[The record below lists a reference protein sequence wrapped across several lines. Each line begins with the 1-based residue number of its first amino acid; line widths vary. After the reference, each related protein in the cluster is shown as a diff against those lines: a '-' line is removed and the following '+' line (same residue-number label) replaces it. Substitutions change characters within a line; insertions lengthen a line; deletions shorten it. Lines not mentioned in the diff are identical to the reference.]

1 METMGMVEIVV
12 VSIITMDI
20 AMNNITI
27 MDKTTTMTSRTNT
40 TKSNRL
46 CVIFSIVGKMDTTS
60 TTTIQEDRD
69 LCPSNK
75 CSNSLLFQIV
85 KMI

>member
-1 METMGMVEIVV
+1 MVEIVG

-40 TKSNRL
+40 TKSNR
-46 CVIFSIVGKMDTTS
+46 
-60 TTTIQEDRD
+60 
-69 LCPSNK
+69 
-75 CSNSLLFQIV
+75 
-85 KMI
+85 